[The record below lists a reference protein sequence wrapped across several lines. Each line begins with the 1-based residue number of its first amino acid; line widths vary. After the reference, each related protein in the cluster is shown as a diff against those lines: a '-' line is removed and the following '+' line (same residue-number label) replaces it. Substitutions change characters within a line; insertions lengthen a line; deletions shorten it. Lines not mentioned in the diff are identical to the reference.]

1 MKRTTY
7 NKEKRGRQPR
17 QPLMFKTTLKQQMYL
32 GIELQKYN
40 KNSNK

>member
-1 MKRTTY
+1 MKITSY
-7 NKEKRGRQPR
+7 NIEKKGRLPHRPYVQNNP
-17 QPLMFKTTLKQQMYL
+17 KQQMYL